1 VAYTAEEMARMREAA
16 EIVKWAAQ
24 TTKANADA
32 IQELRQ
38 APVNQAFRDQ
48 WEAARQRAHL
58 SEAEMDSTMLRAGA
72 DSVFNPHLAVKYYAK
87 SRNWNLLDSLPED
100 ARQAARNA
108 RFDEVEDILRRG
120 G

>member
-1 VAYTAEEMARMREAA
+1 MREAA
-16 EIVKWAAQ
+16 ELVKWTAQ

-32 IQELRQ
+32 INELRQ
-38 APVNQAFRDQ
+38 APANAE
-48 WEAARQRAHL
+48 WAAKWNAARQRAHL
-58 SEAEMDSTMLRAGA
+58 SEAEMDSTMLRAAA
-72 DSVFNPHLAVKYYAK
+72 DSVFNPNIAVRDYAK
-87 SRNWNLLDSLPED
+87 SRHWNLLDSLPED